1 MKQGKFVTLEGPDGS
16 GKTSVL
22 NKLLQMIIDRH
33 GIDPIVTREPGGNM
47 IGEKIREII
56 LDVDHTQMD
65 PRTEAL
71 LYAASRRQHVVETI
85 RPAVEAG
92 KLVISD
98 RYVDSSIAY
107 QGTGRDIPVKL
118 VKEINDFAI
127 EGYLPDVTFLIDVP
141 AEVGLQR
148 IKQAQGSRQYDRLDQ
163 ESLVFHEQ
171 TREAFLRLAKD
182 QSQRIHVIDGTKPV
196 EEVAQVCYQLL
207 IIHGI
212 LEEEAT

>member
-22 NKLLQMIIDRH
+22 NKLLQMINDH
-33 GIDPIVTREPGGNM
+33 CGIDPVVTREPGGNM

-107 QGTGRDIPVKL
+107 QGTGRDIPVEL

-182 QSQRIHVIDGTKPV
+182 QPQRIHVIDGTKSV
-196 EEVAQVCYQLL
+196 EEVARPVINCLL
-207 IIHGI
+207 
-212 LEEEAT
+212 LTEF

>member
-22 NKLLQMIIDRH
+22 NKLLQMINDH
-33 GIDPIVTREPGGNM
+33 CGIDPVVTREPGGNM

-65 PRTEAL
+65 SRTEAL

-107 QGTGRDIPVKL
+107 QGTGRDIPVEL

-182 QSQRIHVIDGTKPV
+182 QPQRIHVIDGTKSV
-196 EEVAQVCYQLL
+196 EEVAQTCYQLL
-207 IIHGI
+207 ITHGI

>member
-22 NKLLQMIIDRH
+22 NKLLQMINDH
-33 GIDPIVTREPGGNM
+33 CGIDPVVTREPGGNM

-107 QGTGRDIPVKL
+107 QGTGRDIPVEL

-182 QSQRIHVIDGTKPV
+182 QPQRIHVIDGTKSV
-196 EEVAQVCYQLL
+196 EEVAQTCYQLL
-207 IIHGI
+207 ITHGI